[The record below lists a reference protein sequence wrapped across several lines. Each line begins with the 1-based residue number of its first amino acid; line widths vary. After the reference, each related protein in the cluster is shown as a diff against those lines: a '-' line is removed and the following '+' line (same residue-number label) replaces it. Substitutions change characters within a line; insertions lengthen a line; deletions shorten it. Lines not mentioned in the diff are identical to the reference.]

1 MQSRICLQWI
11 ASVVCV
17 CALDERRVAIAA
29 DVSDDMIRGAKE
41 EADQAKEEFDRA
53 QMKFERARLDV
64 SKRKEVR
71 DSARI
76 AYRTAKE
83 KLKIYSRGRKARVQA
98 DQHYQ
103 CEIARRENH
112 RVRRE
117 SCPALYQVEVKLG
130 SEVFQRYGLSRSQ
143 HTRDCVVFRLLF
155 PHCEADLISVH
166 FKAAKSTTG
175 LAPEQ
180 RRVEMAEHI
189 ELLKAY
195 KCEFSLWCG
204 AKKHHAVLFLSY
216 DATVLP
222 MTPKTTPLFAL

>member
-41 EADQAKEEFDRA
+41 DADQAKEEFDRA

-83 KLKIYSRGRKARVQA
+83 KLKIIVAVERHACKPINTTSVRSSDVKITECDVRVA
-98 DQHYQ
+98 LRFIKWRLNLGVKCSDDMD
-103 CEIARRENH
+103 CRAASIRVIAWCFACFSH
-112 RVRRE
+112 
-117 SCPALYQVEVKLG
+117 
-130 SEVFQRYGLSRSQ
+130 
-143 HTRDCVVFRLLF
+143 
-155 PHCEADLISVH
+155 I
-166 FKAAKSTTG
+166 AKW
-175 LAPEQ
+175 
-180 RRVEMAEHI
+180 I
-189 ELLKAY
+189 
-195 KCEFSLWCG
+195 
-204 AKKHHAVLFLSY
+204 
-216 DATVLP
+216 
-222 MTPKTTPLFAL
+222 